1 MRSSQKPKHPQD
13 GGEGVLH
20 ASSSSDNGDN
30 GDNGDK
36 RLPNQHLLFHLA

>member
-30 GDNGDK
+30 GDK